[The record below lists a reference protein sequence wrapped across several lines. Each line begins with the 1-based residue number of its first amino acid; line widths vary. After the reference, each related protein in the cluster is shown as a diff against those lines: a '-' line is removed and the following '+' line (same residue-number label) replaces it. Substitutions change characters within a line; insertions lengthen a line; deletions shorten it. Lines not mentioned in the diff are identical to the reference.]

1 MRCVGVC
8 FRSVETIGVC
18 IDMELVANIVG
29 LIVVAVIAAIVI
41 GFSNKY
47 ARKRMGGLPAM
58 GKLNVPCDPALHSDF
73 LNALSGEKIQFVPP
87 TQAES
92 SSNNSGNTQDSPM
105 CVVLVAEKDYAR
117 AERIL
122 VGFQQKWSSRK

>member
-1 MRCVGVC
+1 
-8 FRSVETIGVC
+8 
-18 IDMELVANIVG
+18 MELVANIVG